1 MATASSNPFMPHL
14 TTNVIE
20 KSSANVINFS
30 RTITYVETL
39 ADRLKRLRKA
49 LKLSQAKLA
58 EKAGVSQSAIGM
70 IESGERENPQILVTL
85 AAALGVTVEML
96 ATGKGAEQQRVMA
109 DHEAELIDQWE
120 LLSPTQQTD
129 LQRSI
134 RRHIE
139 HNKEV
144 LDAFGVK
151 RQLKREPQII
161 DTTLPEFNEFAQLAE
176 QRRHERRTSQAKIDF
191 DRRAKERREK

>member
-1 MATASSNPFMPHL
+1 MATASSNPFMLHL

-39 ADRLKRLRKA
+39 AERLKRLRKA

-70 IESGERENPQILVTL
+70 IESGERENPQILVPL
-85 AAALGVTVEML
+85 AAALGVTAEML
-96 ATGKGAEQQRVMA
+96 ATGRGVEQQRVMA
-109 DHEAELIDQWE
+109 DHEAELIDQWG
-120 LLSPTQQTD
+120 LLSPSQQTD

-134 RRHIE
+134 RHHIE

-144 LDAFGVK
+144 LEAFGSK
-151 RQLKREPQII
+151 RQLKRDPQII
-161 DTTLPEFNEFAQLAE
+161 DTTLPDPNEFSDFAE
-176 QRRHERRTSQAKIDF
+176 QRRHERRMAKTQIDI
-191 DRRAKERREK
+191 DRRAKDRREK